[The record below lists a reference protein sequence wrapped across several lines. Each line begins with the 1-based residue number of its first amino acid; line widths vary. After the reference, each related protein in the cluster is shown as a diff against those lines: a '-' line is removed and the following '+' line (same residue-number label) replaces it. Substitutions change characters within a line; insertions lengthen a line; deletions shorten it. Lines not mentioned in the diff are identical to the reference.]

1 MQSLVSR
8 LQLMETLFACI
19 TWLGGVKLCDYW
31 SETQNERIAIILAT
45 VCPKDIIK
53 RKHAQK
59 LFGRNSDIRIVYVG
73 T

>member
-1 MQSLVSR
+1 M
-8 LQLMETLFACI
+8 
-19 TWLGGVKLCDYW
+19 CDYG
-31 SETQNERIAIILAT
+31 SETQNERIAVILAT